1 MCAVVEHV
9 HDQIITAGSE
19 LQRLLWLRQDGSNWM
34 QLGWRRLGNGSPQIL
49 VQWQV
54 NGASNSYVGAT
65 LAVGTTPRFEIVQEG
80 GVWHYRVDGTDV
92 AGLPAAATTLN
103 LTNLRPLALGRARN
117 TCDQAGTTFQELE
130 SGRERGPL
138 GATWCRRPTTIPVST
153 SAWCLPTSSR
163 STPMP
168 SPVRSGCACPCRKG
182 QAHNRTGVWPADK
195 AIPETWMIRRPEK
208 GQESDFDARR
218 IS

>member
-54 NGASNSYVGAT
+54 NGASNSYVGAP

-130 SGRERGPL
+130 FRQG
-138 GATWCRRPTTIPVST
+138 TWVPWGNVE
-153 SAWCLPTSSR
+153 
-163 STPMP
+163 
-168 SPVRSGCACPCRKG
+168 
-182 QAHNRTGVWPADK
+182 
-195 AIPETWMIRRPEK
+195 PETDNHPGFYFCAVSANKFMINPY
-208 GQESDFDARR
+208 A
-218 IS
+218 ISCP